1 MYWIRFTVRLFLLC
15 LFFAYI
21 SCSSLLTFGIYYI
34 LFWYFLFFHF
44 FFHFVWCIFSFM
56 DVWFYT
62 KIYQNQH
69 THTNYEW
76 MNENSERRAYKHTQ
90 HTDKTKMHKICFEN
104 GIKQPNKIT
113 QFVHFG
119 FVSGLSIY
127 ILSFLSVFAS
137 VGLLY
142 RGQCN
147 ASHRQISKSLWIC
160 YDQHVLRHTNKYYFS
175 TTTINGTIFKENGE
189 FCAT

>member
-1 MYWIRFTVRLFLLC
+1 MDTVYCSTFFVVSIFCLHLLFILVDVWYLNTI
-15 LFFAYI
+15 FFYI
-21 SCSSLLTFGIYYI
+21 F
-34 LFWYFLFFHF
+34 YFSF
-44 FFHFVWCIFSFM
+44 FFVSCDASFHSWM
-56 DVWFYT
+56 CDFT
-62 KIYQNQH
+62 QKSIKIN
-69 THTNYEW
+69 THIHKLW

-90 HTDKTKMHKICFEN
+90 HTNKTKMHKICFEN